1 MLMLAF
7 ATCLGFTIRWVRR
20 LCVLAAVAAAWCPS
34 RSEAAD
40 AVSGPLDFAPA
51 FPADVATDVTNVRI
65 AGMPSVAEPLWTSYA
80 LTDALFWGRDN
91 QAANNPLVV
100 TVNEGAPVIS
110 GKDLQFPFSQGV
122 RAFYGQRQPCECGWE
137 LGYWGLYGQSATQ
150 AAVGT
155 PQNFIQMPEPIGSR
169 LTADA
174 ESAVVKY
181 ASTINSAEANVFSTR
196 HEWRNRSGAWLTD
209 DWLLGFRYIGVEE
222 QASIFMTCCPED
234 FPANYRVRTNNNMFG
249 AQVGRRMRWT
259 WDRWAIEGWAKAGLL
274 GNSQQAIQDP
284 LIDYTG
290 FQQRPGYSTWGS
302 NVGFVGDINLS
313 TVYRLTDVWGIRAG
327 YNLIWIDGL
336 ALAPNQFNFS
346 VADNAGSAL
355 ASGGGVFL
363 NGANLGLEARW

>member
-7 ATCLGFTIRWVRR
+7 ATCFGFTVRWVRR
-20 LCVLAAVAAAWCPS
+20 LCLLAAVAVACGVA
-34 RSEAAD
+34 RSEAFD
-40 AVSGPLDFAPA
+40 G
-51 FPADVATDVTNVRI
+51 
-65 AGMPSVAEPLWTSYA
+65 VAEPLWTTYA

-91 QAANNPLVV
+91 QAANNPLVT
-100 TVNEGAPVIS
+100 TVNDGVPVIS

-150 AAVGT
+150 VAGGT
-155 PQNFIQMPEPIGSR
+155 PANFIQMPEPIGSR

-174 ESAVVKY
+174 ENAVVKY

-196 HEWRNRSGAWLTD
+196 HEWRDYSGSWLTD
-209 DWLLGFRYIGVEE
+209 DWLLGFRYVGVDE

-234 FPANYRVRTNNNMFG
+234 LPANYRVRTSNNMFG

-274 GNSQQAIQDP
+274 GNSQLGIQDP

-302 NVGFVGDINLS
+302 SVGFIGDINLS

-336 ALAPNQFNFS
+336 ALAPNQFNFA

-355 ASGGGVFL
+355 VSGGGVFL